1 MSLSSQIIFN
11 QLLTNQMGWLPMAM
25 RIVSFPK
32 SLSEFLQCVSYCLF
46 IFTVD
51 QRLTSIKGLIGSN
64 ILLQTKDNYKKQ
76 NPSSLFLVLPCI
88 FIGSVFGFCSPC
100 EFRFLE
106 QSLSGILYCQFLS
119 MLEFPESGQYLNNG
133 LINSRTSLR
142 SMKQKRMA
150 ERKKIIFQK
159 VQS

>member
-1 MSLSSQIIFN
+1 ME
-11 QLLTNQMGWLPMAM
+11 WLPTTMHT
-25 RIVSFPK
+25 VSLFK
-32 SLSEFLQCVSYCLF
+32 SLSELLQCVSYCLF

-51 QRLTSIKGLIGSN
+51 QRLASIKGLIRSN
-64 ILLQTKDNYKKQ
+64 VLFETKHNFKKT
-76 NPSSLFLVLPCI
+76 NPIFSVFLVLPCI
-88 FIGSVFGFCSPC
+88 FIGSVFGFCAPC

-106 QSLSGILYCQFLS
+106 QSLFCILCWQFLS
-119 MLEFPESGQYLNNG
+119 MLEFPKSVWYLNNG

-142 SMKQKRMA
+142 SMKQKRTA